1 MKPFPVES
9 FFFLSQQAFL
19 QNTLEIGI
27 ITAQVHL
34 LCPCD
39 MAKADYLNFL
49 AILTTLS

>member
-9 FFFLSQQAFL
+9 FFFLYQLAFL

-34 LCPCD
+34 LRPCVV
-39 MAKADYLNFL
+39 AKADYLNFL

>member
-9 FFFLSQQAFL
+9 FFFLYQLALL
-19 QNTLEIGI
+19 QNTPEIGI

-34 LCPCD
+34 LHPCVT
-39 MAKADYLNFL
+39 AKADYLNFL